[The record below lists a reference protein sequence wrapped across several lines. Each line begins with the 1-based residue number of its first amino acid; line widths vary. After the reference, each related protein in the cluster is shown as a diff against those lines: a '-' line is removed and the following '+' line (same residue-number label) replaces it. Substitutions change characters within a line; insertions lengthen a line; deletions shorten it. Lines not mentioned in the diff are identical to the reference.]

1 MEIKMAFGVFYAV
14 LQLLLIP
21 VIFVLQVESYEII
34 GDIYEEDGSQ
44 FQNPA
49 KEGTNLILKC
59 KANKSYE
66 RCRWRHKT
74 NVCNFEWMRGALFIG
89 GEIQKKYCRI
99 SRINLQK
106 EKYKTH
112 ECSIV
117 LKNVQPSDDGEWLC
131 QLEEY
136 EFGPSKGDRG
146 SITLNLKVETTSN
159 PGIYNC
165 CDIFT

>member
-1 MEIKMAFGVFYAV
+1 MAFGVFNVV
-14 LQLLLIP
+14 LKLLLIP

-34 GDIYEEDGSQ
+34 GDIYEEDGTR

-74 NVCNFEWMRGALFIG
+74 KVCNFEWMRGALFIG

-99 SRINLQK
+99 PRINLQK
-106 EKYKTH
+106 ERVRPTD
-112 ECSIV
+112 
-117 LKNVQPSDDGEWLC
+117 L
-131 QLEEY
+131 
-136 EFGPSKGDRG
+136 
-146 SITLNLKVETTSN
+146 TL
-159 PGIYNC
+159 
-165 CDIFT
+165 